1 MAKRN
6 WERIFRSTLVVTL
19 TLATFLY
26 VRYSSEI
33 EERERALEQHL
44 ATYYNISADTY
55 SIDGTLSL
63 SGYIY
68 DLTFE
73 DEPDAAYTFQVEQA
87 ANGHR
92 VKFERADGK
101 QPARIDTFTP

>member
-1 MAKRN
+1 MPKRN
-6 WERIFRSTLVVTL
+6 WETIFRTTLVVTI

-26 VRYSSEI
+26 VRYSTEI

-44 ATYYNISADTY
+44 ATHYNISTDTY

-63 SGYIY
+63 SGYVY

-87 ANGHR
+87 ADGHR
-92 VKFERADGK
+92 VKFEQADGK
-101 QPARIDTFTP
+101 QPARVATFAP